1 MDTSLIIN
9 DFIKTEYL
17 DSYGRSQTEYELGE
31 MASMQIL
38 LKYSTEHRAK
48 FILSFMK
55 IKEALMLA
63 FKAKLIEDII
73 PQDNRLRQYVYIIEN
88 QDSGA
93 IKIGVAHNVEKR
105 IKQLQ
110 TGSVSELNLIYR
122 SNICSNAFEVEKFM
136 HDKFNNRHIRGE
148 WYNVGKTEVINELEK
163 CNFVLKSSFVD
174 NSNISETIFDDIE
187 KLRLELGDK

>member
-1 MDTSLIIN
+1 
-9 DFIKTEYL
+9 
-17 DSYGRSQTEYELGE
+17 
-31 MASMQIL
+31 MQIL